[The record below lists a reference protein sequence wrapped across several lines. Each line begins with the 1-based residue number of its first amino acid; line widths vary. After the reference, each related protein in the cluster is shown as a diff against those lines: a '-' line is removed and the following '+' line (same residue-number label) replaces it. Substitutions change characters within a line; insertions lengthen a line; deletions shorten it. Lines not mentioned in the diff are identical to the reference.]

1 MSSEELLR
9 FLLYSA
15 GINYLILLVWFGVFV
30 FAHEWLYRM
39 HTRWF
44 ALSREAFDA
53 LNYGGVAIY
62 KIGILLFN
70 LVPVIALCILGRH
83 AS

>member
-1 MSSEELLR
+1 MSSDELLR

-44 ALSREAFDA
+44 TLSREAFDA
-53 LNYGGVAIY
+53 LNYGGVAFY
-62 KIGILLFN
+62 KIGNMLLF
-70 LVPVIALCILGRH
+70 LVPALALLLSR
-83 AS
+83 